1 MKRGL
6 AVPVLLAA
14 LLAAAAWGGWR
25 CWTELRFLETTDNAY
40 VEADLTSVSPK
51 VEGYA
56 AAVEVADNQPVRR
69 GDVLVPV
76 DARARAEGTRAM
88 AAAAEAAAE
97 GARDQT
103 LVLEAQRAGAE
114 AERAVAEAAREL

>member
-6 AVPVLLAA
+6 ADPVLLAA

-25 CWTELRFLETTDNAY
+25 WWTELRFLETTDNAY

-69 GDVLVPV
+69 GDVLVRV
-76 DARARAEGTRAM
+76 DDRDYRARLDQ
-88 AAAAEAAAE
+88 AEAALRARE
-97 GARDQT
+97 AAVAIVASQLTLQGA
-103 LVLEAQRAGAE
+103 LVREAE
-114 AERAVAEAAREL
+114 ARPA